1 MSEAVRL
8 AISFAVASAVAALAT
23 PLARR
28 VATATAFYDHPAGYK
43 QHLRPTPYLGGMAVV
58 LATAVSSLIAFGAP
72 ASEVSVVLGCG
83 GALLAVGTIDDRVGL
98 GVLSRLVIQ
107 VAAAFA
113 LWATNA
119 GWHLFGSE
127 AANLGVTLLWVV
139 GLINAFNLLDS
150 LDGST
155 GTFGGVAAAGAGA
168 LAIAKGDPTI
178 AALALTLSGA
188 CLGFLPSNL
197 ARPSLIFLGDGGSMP
212 IGLIVAAVV
221 MSIPQ
226 SGNAWATLLAAAP
239 LAGVAIFDTSLV
251 VLSRWRRGAPILSGA
266 RDHLTHRLMTP
277 LASARRVA
285 LALGIA
291 QGMLCGLAFVLYYL
305 EPDAVIAGGVAYLAI
320 GVLVL
325 VRLESRLLAP
335 SLARE
340 YS

>member
-1 MSEAVRL
+1 MPTGR
-8 AISFAVASAVAALAT
+8 ASRSSDVGARTLQ
-23 PLARR
+23 LARR

-43 QHLRPTPYLGGMAVV
+43 QHLRPTPYLGGVAVV
-58 LATAVSSLIAFGAP
+58 LATVVSSLIAFGAP
-72 ASEVSVVLGCG
+72 ASDVSVVLGCA

-113 LWATNA
+113 LWATNS
-119 GWHLFGSE
+119 GWHLFGSD

-139 GLINAFNLLDS
+139 GLINAFNLLDN
-150 LDGST
+150 LDGAT
-155 GTFGGVAAAGAGA
+155 GTVGGVAAAGAGA

-221 MSIPQ
+221 MSIPH
-226 SGNAWATLLAAAP
+226 SDNAWATLLAAAP

-335 SLARE
+335 GLARGC
-340 YS
+340 S